1 MGVRPAKRIPL
12 MTADKVIRCDQCLY
26 QIKIFKQDPRYVSGG
41 YMKYSCCLNGD
52 PNIEHAVN
60 GNPGEF
66 CCYGTRR
73 KGHLLNTEEFING
86 KRYEKR

>member
-1 MGVRPAKRIPL
+1 MGVRPVKRIPL
-12 MTADKVIRCDQCLY
+12 TDDNIVRCDQCNY
-26 QIKIFKQDPRYVSGG
+26 QCKIFVTDDRYKLGG
-41 YMKYSCCLNGD
+41 YMKYSCILNGD

-66 CCYGTRR
+66 CCYGIRR